1 MIYRLTYNI
10 SCSYYKAEEKASL
23 FILWPSWGGFPS
35 SEDTAS
41 PFPLPDQPN
50 GDTPS
55 GAQKASRPFI
65 PTPSWSQAWVP
76 CLETLP
82 NSISRSLLGLAL
94 FHPTPAL
101 SPASPTQHCVSSSLN
116 TCVCWRVLPS
126 LILNGNLPP
135 LTNLGQICNSLFL
148 RIRNLSVLTLLQ

>member
-55 GAQKASRPFI
+55 DSSVSTESLQTLHPN
-65 PTPSWSQAWVP
+65 PQLVP
-76 CLETLP
+76 GMGSLP
-82 NSISRSLLGLAL
+82 
-94 FHPTPAL
+94 
-101 SPASPTQHCVSSSLN
+101 
-116 TCVCWRVLPS
+116 
-126 LILNGNLPP
+126 
-135 LTNLGQICNSLFL
+135 
-148 RIRNLSVLTLLQ
+148 